1 MNGIKT
7 LKEQGKREKRDFEII
22 TLTFPF
28 HADSHK
34 EDGSRRPPF
43 SGTIDDVRDDV
54 RRIKEMGVD
63 HAILQLTDPDL
74 NRVIDTAKQVS
85 KFAK

>member
-1 MNGIKT
+1 MGNANT
-7 LKEQGKREKRDFEII
+7 
-22 TLTFPF
+22 
-28 HADSHK
+28 
-34 EDGSRRPPF
+34 DGEERPPF
-43 SGTIDDVRDDV
+43 GGTIEDVRDDV

-63 HAILQLTDPDL
+63 HAILQLTDQDL

>member
-1 MNGIKT
+1 
-7 LKEQGKREKRDFEII
+7 
-22 TLTFPF
+22 
-28 HADSHK
+28 
-34 EDGSRRPPF
+34 
-43 SGTIDDVRDDV
+43 
-54 RRIKEMGVD
+54 MGVD

>member
-1 MNGIKT
+1 M
-7 LKEQGKREKRDFEII
+7 KEHEKKEKRNFEII

-34 EDGSRRPPF
+34 EDSNRRAPF
-43 SGTIDDVRDDV
+43 SGTDDVGDDL

-63 HAILQLTDPDL
+63 HAILHLTEPDM
-74 NRVIDTAKQVS
+74 NRVIDTAKQVY